1 MQFSV
6 GVEYALH
13 CLLNLVDLPQ
23 GKSVGVKDM
32 ATFQGVSE
40 TYLSKVF
47 TKLRKAGVVKAIPGV
62 KGGYELSRD
71 PAEISFWDVV
81 EAIEGNSFM
90 FQCIEV
96 RQNSVLVDK
105 NNLPETYTSKCPCLI
120 KVVMTDAEEQM
131 RAYLREKNLK
141 WLSDSVRAKISPEQV
156 QAGIDW
162 FAK

>member
-13 CLLNLVDLPQ
+13 CLLYLVDLPQ
-23 GKSVGVKDM
+23 GKSVGVKDL

-62 KGGYELSRD
+62 KGGYELARD
-71 PAEISFWDVV
+71 ASEVSFWDVV
-81 EAIEGNSFM
+81 EAIEGSSSM
-90 FQCIEV
+90 FQCVEV

-105 NNLPETYTSKCPCLI
+105 NDLPESYTSKCPCLI
-120 KVVMTDAEEQM
+120 KVVMSDAEEQM
-131 RAYLREKNLK
+131 RAYLRSKTLK
-141 WLSDSVRAKISPEQV
+141 WLSESVNQKIPPEQV
-156 QAGIDW
+156 QATIDW
-162 FAK
+162 FSK